1 MANLRVN
8 KITTGVGSYNGSIYA
23 TGTSS
28 YLFTTVTAPGT
39 DDFTIECYIN
49 TDQASGS
56 NQDGIFAINGST
68 GGFQSTTT
76 NQIRFTLGRAG
87 GGGQN
92 GGLEV
97 NINGTAVDCGSNDI
111 IQEGTWHHV
120 AVTRASGTVK
130 IWVDGVEKGS
140 GTAAGDVTGTTFIT
154 GYYDGLYTFQGFMS
168 NFRYRKGTAHY
179 TTTFTAPTK
188 PLERTSDTELIF
200 AQSPHNP
207 SNGFSSAIHGG
218 ITDIMQVIGHVTA
231 NQSSP
236 TQLSDTSGVGVVY
249 DGPIKHNTQGYM
261 YFPTGR
267 TEEKGRGRAVIMGG
281 VESPNP
287 YMTRMDFITI
297 QTTGNS
303 LLFGDL
309 SFGSRDA
316 AGAVSSTIRAVYGGG
331 MGPSSEAAT
340 NSMSFV
346 TIATQGNG
354 TDYGDLTAAKRQG
367 EGCSNGVRGIFMGG
381 ENDSPSPGTYNNVID
396 FCTIAS
402 IGNASDFGD
411 LTAARDGGGVCS
423 SPIRGVCGGGYDSGN
438 SDVIDF
444 VTIATTGNA
453 TDFGNLTTARTGATG
468 CASAT
473 RGLFMGGR
481 VAPNNK
487 DEIDFITIASAG
499 NASDFGDLQQ
509 ERIQASATASQ
520 TRGVHIG
527 GNPGSSPYNFT
538 NMQFVTIASTG
549 NASDFGETHAARSR
563 RTASDCHGGLS

>member
-207 SNGFSSAIHGG
+207 SDGFSSAIHGG
-218 ITDIMQVIGHVTA
+218 TTDIMQVIGNVTA
-231 NQSSP
+231 NASSP
-236 TQLSDTSGVGVVY
+236 TQLSDTSAVGVVY

-267 TEEKGRGRAVIMGG
+267 TEERGRGRGLVAGG
-281 VESPNP
+281 SSPTNNN
-287 YMTRMDFITI
+287 RIEFFTI
-297 QTTGNS
+297 QSQGNS
-303 LLFGDL
+303 AEFGDL
-309 SFGSRDA
+309 AVAGQN
-316 AGAVSSTIRAVYGGG
+316 AGASSSTRALFG
-331 MGPSSEAAT
+331 MGGQASPGGKQ
-340 NSMSFV
+340 NVIQFV
-346 TIATQGNG
+346 EIATQGNAVDFG
-354 TDYGDLTAAKRQG
+354 DRTIAKNGPGGLANQTRAVFAGGGAPVPQSDVMDFVTIASLGNATDFGNMTSGNKNPACTA
-367 EGCSNGVRGIFMGG
+367 SSTRGIIVHGG
-381 ENDSPSPGTYNNVID
+381 DPLTNVID
-396 FCTIAS
+396 FITIATA
-402 IGNASDFGD
+402 GNAQDFGDATVSAEGLVASSSPTRGIIGGGLVSPAQINNIMFITIATTGDATNFGD
-411 LTAARDGGGVCS
+411 LTQARQEAGGISNSIRACFASGGVPS
-423 SPIRGVCGGGYDSGN
+423 AYN
-438 SDVIDF
+438 TIDF
-444 VTIATTGNA
+444 VTIAT
-453 TDFGNLTTARTGATG
+453 
-468 CASAT
+468 
-473 RGLFMGGR
+473 RGDAL
-481 VAPNNK
+481 
-487 DEIDFITIASAG
+487 
-499 NASDFGDLQQ
+499 DFGDT
-509 ERIQASATASQ
+509 ATSFGY
-520 TRGVHIG
+520 RGG
-527 GNPGSSPYNFT
+527 
-538 NMQFVTIASTG
+538 
-549 NASDFGETHAARSR
+549 ASDS
-563 RTASDCHGGLS
+563 HGGLS